1 MDKDFMLHYFNK
13 AVQSEWEKL
22 LKTPCYQQT
31 VCKRDT
37 TERESFQ
44 LLGYFAYFVGAGIE
58 LEQALFDRWL
68 RRVHRSAS
76 QSGASR

>member
-22 LKTPCYQQT
+22 LKTQCYQQT

-44 LLGYFAYFVGAGIE
+44 MLSDGQKRKYLDWSPQ
-58 LEQALFDRWL
+58 L
-68 RRVHRSAS
+68 HRQKMTS
-76 QSGASR
+76 QKPCI

>member
-44 LLGYFAYFVGAGIE
+44 MLSDGQKHKYLDWSPQSYR
-58 LEQALFDRWL
+58 QKM
-68 RRVHRSAS
+68 AS
-76 QSGASR
+76 QKPCI

>member
-44 LLGYFAYFVGAGIE
+44 MLSDGQKRKYLDWSTQ
-58 LEQALFDRWL
+58 L
-68 RRVHRSAS
+68 HRQKMTS
-76 QSGASR
+76 QKPCI

>member
-44 LLGYFAYFVGAGIE
+44 MLSDGQKRKYL
-58 LEQALFDRWL
+58 DRSPQL
-68 RRVHRSAS
+68 HRQKMTS
-76 QSGASR
+76 QKPCI

>member
-1 MDKDFMLHYFNK
+1 MLHYFNK

-44 LLGYFAYFVGAGIE
+44 MLSDGQKRKYLD
-58 LEQALFDRWL
+58 LESAVTSAEDDIAEAMYMKGTADRESMI
-68 RRVHRSAS
+68 R
-76 QSGASR
+76 

>member
-44 LLGYFAYFVGAGIE
+44 LLGYFA
-58 LEQALFDRWL
+58 
-68 RRVHRSAS
+68 
-76 QSGASR
+76 